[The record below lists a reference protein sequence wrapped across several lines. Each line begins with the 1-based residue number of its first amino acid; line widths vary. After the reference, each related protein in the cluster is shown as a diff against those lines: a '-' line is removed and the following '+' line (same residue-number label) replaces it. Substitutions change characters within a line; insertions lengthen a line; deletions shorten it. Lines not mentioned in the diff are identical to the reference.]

1 MSFIFNYI
9 LSRVELF
16 QFVNR
21 KGNVVELAWV
31 LRAKPPGQSPIVL
44 LYD

>member
-1 MSFIFNYI
+1 MLFIFNYI

-21 KGNVVELAWV
+21 KGSVVELVWV
-31 LRAKPPGQSPIVL
+31 LRAKPRGQSPIVL
-44 LYD
+44 LYN